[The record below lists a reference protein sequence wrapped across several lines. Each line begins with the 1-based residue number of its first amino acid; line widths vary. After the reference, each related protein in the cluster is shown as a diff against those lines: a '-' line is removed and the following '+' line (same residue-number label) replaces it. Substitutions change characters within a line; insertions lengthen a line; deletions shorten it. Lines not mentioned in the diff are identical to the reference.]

1 MATDY
6 WCANCGSILR
16 RGSSVCD
23 FTPKAC
29 GLRTFRVQP
38 VSIGGVEV
46 YERLDSSPHAAKTAE
61 GAAEA
66 NALWF
71 DGQACNILLGKTE
84 YVVDVWPVGSPGETA
99 RFKINGRTVPAYCV
113 GEVE

>member
-6 WCANCGSILR
+6 WCENCGSVLR

-23 FTPKAC
+23 LTPKAC
-29 GLRTFRVQP
+29 GLRNFRVQP
-38 VSIGGVEV
+38 VSIGGMDISDQW
-46 YERLDSSPHAAKTAE
+46 DSSPHAARTAE

-71 DGQACNILLGKTE
+71 DGQACAILLGKTE
-84 YVVDVWPVGSPGETA
+84 YVVDVWPVRSPEQSV
-99 RFKINGRTVPAYCV
+99 RFKITGRTVPPYCV
-113 GEVE
+113 DEVE